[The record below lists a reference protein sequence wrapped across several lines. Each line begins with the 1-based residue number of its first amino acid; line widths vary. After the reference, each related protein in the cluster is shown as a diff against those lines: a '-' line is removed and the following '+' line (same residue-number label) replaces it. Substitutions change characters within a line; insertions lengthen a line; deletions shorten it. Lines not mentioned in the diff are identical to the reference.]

1 MSVRL
6 DCFYFRIHT
15 LDCVAKIQKRLSCCG
30 RVSPPLSCLLPSA
43 LASLRHRAGPAPPS
57 LSKAGPAPCPINTH
71 KSFTCCTHQRQL
83 FFASVEICHRSEP
96 LILHL
101 GVLRLTFATAKNV
114 MNFLNTAVDLLLR
127 GRGATR
133 DTCLPSSV

>member
-1 MSVRL
+1 MSKL
-6 DCFYFRIHT
+6 DCFFQDTHP
-15 LDCVAKIQKRLSCCG
+15 RLYSENTRETFLLWWGQPSSLLFTSIYSCQP
-30 RVSPPLSCLLPSA
+30 PPLSGAGATVFEQSR
-43 LASLRHRAGPAPPS
+43 ASPVSYKHTQIIYMLYS
-57 LSKAGPAPCPINTH
+57 SKAALLRP
-71 KSFTCCTHQRQL
+71 
-83 FFASVEICHRSEP
+83 VEICRRSEP
-96 LILHL
+96 PILHL